1 METRVISL
9 DKGSQLNKTV
19 ISYTDLKEVT
29 PIVAGIVI
37 HKENPTGYSFDSN
50 AGYIAYADST
60 QNPRNN
66 NGVIYVGAVFP
77 ASLNAAKAQ
86 LFPEAERKEHGGSP
100 LDMCWA
106 SATMNRNRI
115 CLLLG
120 SRMEQI
126 WFCRRYRMDEIFG
139 EFCPTGT

>member
-1 METRVISL
+1 M
-9 DKGSQLNKTV
+9 

-66 NGVIYVGAVFP
+66 NGIIYVGAVFP

-86 LFPEAERKEHGGSP
+86 CFPETERKEHGGS
-100 LDMCWA
+100 L
-106 SATMNRNRI
+106 
-115 CLLLG
+115 
-120 SRMEQI
+120 
-126 WFCRRYRMDEIFG
+126 
-139 EFCPTGT
+139 

>member
-1 METRVISL
+1 MVKFRWIKDSTVE
-9 DKGSQLNKTV
+9 QTV

-77 ASLNAAKAQ
+77 ASLNAAFVLPATCRPEGFLSAKKANTLVMVQ
-86 LFPEAERKEHGGSP
+86 PNEEKNFSI
-100 LDMCWA
+100 
-106 SATMNRNRI
+106 NRFKINI
-115 CLLLG
+115 NFYIL
-120 SRMEQI
+120 M
-126 WFCRRYRMDEIFG
+126 
-139 EFCPTGT
+139 